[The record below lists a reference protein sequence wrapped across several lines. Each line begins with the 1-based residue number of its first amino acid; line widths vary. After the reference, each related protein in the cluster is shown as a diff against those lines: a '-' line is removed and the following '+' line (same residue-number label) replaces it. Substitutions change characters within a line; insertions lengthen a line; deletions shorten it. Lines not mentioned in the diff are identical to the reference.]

1 VLRFSIAQTLIFG
14 FSTASSMIA
23 KIVVCAVK
31 NLSAP
36 LDRARRVMLGTG
48 S

>member
-1 VLRFSIAQTLIFG
+1 
-14 FSTASSMIA
+14 MIA

-36 LDRARRVMLGTG
+36 LDRARRVMLGTRFGTLETG